1 MDRLRI
7 WYYVGDGFDW
17 LESHG
22 RVIGVTRVTVELLYA
37 AFENRE
43 KFDIIPCVLAGSGHA
58 LAPVGLPE
66 TLAYFAAKTGKP
78 LPSNSPAA
86 PALPKALQSAPGL
99 VPKAGD
105 HVLFT
110 GIVWTSRYIAL
121 FDRLAAQGV
130 EFSAFVHDIIPVE
143 PPDLVPDETHRMFAT
158 WLKTVVNSPER
169 NSGAN
174 ENVFDNQ

>member
-105 HVLFT
+105 HGRVT
-110 GIVWTSRYIAL
+110 ASQIA
-121 FDRLAAQGV
+121 AA
-130 EFSAFVHDIIPVE
+130 S
-143 PPDLVPDETHRMFAT
+143 FASF
-158 WLKTVVNSPER
+158 LPR
-169 NSGAN
+169 
-174 ENVFDNQ
+174 FR